1 MGFLDNFLGK
11 INLNGNE
18 GEDEYDGYD
27 EAEDEQDEEDS
38 EEYAAAAKS
47 SAPKSEY
54 RKSES
59 QSDEEDTH
67 RKKSFKSS
75 SSSTTSN
82 PKVVPIRSSA
92 PAKQAEVCMIL
103 PKGYENSNE
112 IAELLL
118 QGKTVVLNMEG
129 MNIDAAQRIIDF
141 TSGACFTMA
150 GSLQK
155 ISKKIFIATPS
166 SVELSGDFVN
176 LLGDKV
182 DMASLNLTL

>member
-11 INLNGNE
+11 ISLNGEE
-18 GEDEYDGYD
+18 GEDEYEGYD
-27 EAEDEQDEEDS
+27 EMDDMDEEDDS
-38 EEYAAAAKS
+38 EDYAAAAKS
-47 SAPKSEY
+47 SAPKTEH
-54 RKSES
+54 RKSDAFAE
-59 QSDEEDTH
+59 DEDEPAPK
-67 RKKSFKSS
+67 KKSFKSS
-75 SSSTTSN
+75 SASS
-82 PKVVPIRSSA
+82 KVVPMRSSA

-103 PKGYENSNE
+103 PKGYENSSE
-112 IAELLL
+112 IAEILL

-141 TSGACFTMA
+141 TSGACFTM
-150 GSLQK
+150 GGNLQK

-176 LLGDKV
+176 LLGDSV

>member
-11 INLNGNE
+11 MNFNGEEPDDDYE
-18 GEDEYDGYD
+18 GYDDIDDVEEDEDD
-27 EAEDEQDEEDS
+27 I
-38 EEYAAAAKS
+38 EEYAAAKT
-47 SAPKSEY
+47 PQRTERKKPEVSE
-54 RKSES
+54 
-59 QSDEEDTH
+59 DEEEIIPK
-67 RKKSFKSS
+67 KKSFKSS
-75 SSSTTSN
+75 ASTASS
-82 PKVVPIRSSA
+82 KVVPMRSAA

-103 PKGYENSNE
+103 PKGYENSSE
-112 IAELLL
+112 IADILL

-141 TSGACFTMA
+141 TSGACYTM
-150 GSLQK
+150 GGNLQK

-176 LLGDKV
+176 LLGESV

>member
-11 INLNGNE
+11 ISFNGEEPEDDYE
-18 GEDEYDGYD
+18 GYDDIDDVEDEDDMEEEYVAAKAPQKN
-27 EAEDEQDEEDS
+27 ERRKPEISEEEEDII
-38 EEYAAAAKS
+38 
-47 SAPKSEY
+47 PK
-54 RKSES
+54 
-59 QSDEEDTH
+59 
-67 RKKSFKSS
+67 KKSFKSS
-75 SSSTTSN
+75 ASASS
-82 PKVVPIRSSA
+82 KVVPMRSAS

-103 PKGYENSNE
+103 PKGYENSSE
-112 IAELLL
+112 IADILL

-141 TSGACFTMA
+141 TSGACYTM
-150 GSLQK
+150 GGNLQK

-176 LLGDKV
+176 LLGESV